1 MLTLKQIETFYWTG
15 KLGTVQRAA
24 NRLHITQSAATKR
37 LQEVER
43 LSGAPLFEGDTG
55 RKATL
60 SPKGLELFAL
70 CQNLLEEVQDL
81 QTMAK
86 EKPSPTQPLRIG
98 LTELIALTWFKSF
111 MQTMR
116 QLYPEQ
122 IIAPQVHSSAALH
135 NHVLTNK
142 LDFCL
147 MPKSDVSPLLASI
160 EIGQARFEWMGPSG
174 CFQAGQELTPKDL
187 AQWPILEQ
195 DSNSIITTLSTHT
208 FLRSGFDPGRFNGGD
223 NVMALGGLVEAGA
236 GLACLPVDLFTQ
248 PLQQGR
254 MQLLNVIPPVQRVDY
269 CAVFHK
275 QPRSALHQEIV
286 RVAQQCCV
294 FS

>member
-43 LSGAPLFEGDTG
+43 LSSAPLFEGDAG

-60 SPKGLELFAL
+60 TPKGIELHAW
-70 CQNLLEEVQDL
+70 CQSLLEEVSDL
-81 QTMAK
+81 QAMAK
-86 EKPSPTQPLRIG
+86 DKPSPTHTLRIG
-98 LTELIALTWFKSF
+98 LTELIALTWFTSF
-111 MQTMR
+111 MPTMR
-116 QLYPEQ
+116 ELYPELT
-122 IIAPQVHSSAALH
+122 IAPEVHSSVILH
-135 NHVLTNK
+135 NHVLANK
-142 LDFCL
+142 LDLCF
-147 MPKSDVSPLLASI
+147 MPRSDISPLLANI
-160 EIGQARFEWMGPSG
+160 EIGRARFEWMGPSG
-174 CFQAGQELTPKDL
+174 CFRDDQEITAKDL

-195 DSNSIITTLSTHT
+195 GSNSIITTLSTHT
-208 FLRSGFDPGRFNGGD
+208 FRRSGFDPGRFNGGD

-236 GLACLPVDLFTQ
+236 GLACLPLDLFTL

-254 MQLLNVIPPVQRVDY
+254 MQLLNVMPPVQRVQY

-275 QPRSALHQEIV
+275 QPRLAIHQEIV
-286 RVAQQCCV
+286 RVAQQCCK